1 MAQLRKRLAAASPVF
16 SAIDEIVPAHWGAFG
31 KEGALDAKP
40 FAYPISDFYR
50 TDPVG
55 RASPTM
61 AQCAA
66 AHEANAADAQKTG
79 THG

>member
-1 MAQLRKRLAAASPVF
+1 LAQLRKRLAAASPVF
-16 SAIDEIVPAHWGAFG
+16 SAIDGIVPAQWGAFG
-31 KEGALDAKP
+31 KEGALEPKP

-50 TDPVG
+50 TDAVS

-66 AHEANAADAQKTG
+66 VHEAAAADPQKTG